1 MNYEILSID
10 RLEEHEKLIKEN
22 GLLREER
29 NELEREL
36 QDANESITWWNNRY
50 NAINRC
56 YNSTKNI
63 IDDLTEHIIEAKKN
77 IQELI
82 DMTSED
88 NKILI
93 QRLEFIKSYLEEEI

>member
-1 MNYEILSID
+1 MNYEVLSID

-93 QRLEFIKSYLEEEI
+93 QRLEFIKSYLEEEV

>member
-1 MNYEILSID
+1 MNYEVLSID

-22 GLLREER
+22 GALREER

-36 QDANESITWWNNRY
+36 QDANESITWWSNRY

-56 YNSTKNI
+56 YNSAKNI
-63 IDDLTEHIIEAKKN
+63 IDDLTEHIIEAKQN

-93 QRLEFIKSYLEEEI
+93 QRLEFIKSYLEEE